1 MKANAFQ
8 TTFAIFIAAV
18 FVSTSSAQK
27 VDWPM
32 WGGTNDRNM
41 VSEMEGGVS
50 TDFNMDKG
58 KNVVWSKLIGSQT
71 TETPSLQTET
81 FTSEPITPVSF
92 AQNILPIR
100 TKESCCALTKSPAI
114 SNGS

>member
-8 TTFAIFIAAV
+8 TTLAIAIAAV
-18 FVSTSSAQK
+18 FASTSSAQK

-71 TETPSLQTET
+71 YGCLLYTSPSPRDATL
-81 FTSEPITPVSF
+81 SRMPSS
-92 AQNILPIR
+92 A
-100 TKESCCALTKSPAI
+100 
-114 SNGS
+114 